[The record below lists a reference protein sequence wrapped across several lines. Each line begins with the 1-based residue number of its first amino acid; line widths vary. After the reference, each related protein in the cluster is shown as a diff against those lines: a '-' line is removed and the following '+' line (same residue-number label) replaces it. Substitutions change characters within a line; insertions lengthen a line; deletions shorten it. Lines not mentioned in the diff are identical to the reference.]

1 MSEIIKTGIVLMLYS
16 LAAGASLAF
25 VYIKTAPIIEANKM
39 AATGDAVRAEVLPDM
54 AGGYDP
60 RGKESEFPYWT
71 GFSDVG
77 KKEIG
82 GYIFITRRKGYS
94 STPIET
100 MVGVDRDGTITG
112 VKILFQQETPGLGD
126 KIEEIKAGESDPW
139 FPHQFIGKSASF
151 NFNVTQ
157 DGGDIDAITGATISS
172 RVVAASIINGINNLL
187 DATGG
192 EAFSQKIETAEITPE
207 TEQAGEKKEE
217 GSFELPDVE
226 AVAGVLPGMAEVY
239 ELKGEDTVFPYWT
252 VYKDSGKTIPA
263 GYIFIAH
270 GKGFASIIETAVGVD
285 PDGIIVGI
293 KVLSHEETPGYG
305 DKLDEIREGEN
316 EPWFPRQ
323 FIGKSA
329 SDTIALTEDGGD
341 IDALSE
347 ATISSQAVTRSI
359 NDELNNLMDALAGKT
374 FAKRAEPEEDI
385 MEQLMGQTEEEAEEE
400 PDDIMEQLM
409 KQSEEE

>member
-1 MSEIIKTGIVLMLYS
+1 MRDIIKYGSVLMLFN
-16 LAAGASLAF
+16 LVAGALLAF

-39 AATGDAVRAEVLPDM
+39 AATGDNVRAEVL
-54 AGGYDP
+54 AGMTGGFEP
-60 RGKESEFPYWT
+60 RGEESEFPYWIGYT
-71 GFSDVG
+71 DSG
-77 KKEIG
+77 KKNPG
-82 GYIFITRRKGYS
+82 GYVFIAYGKGYS
-94 STPIET
+94 STIET
-100 MVGVDRDGTITG
+100 MVGINIDGNIAG